1 MNTTADKPAE
11 TDDTTSEATETPT
24 KPETAAARQISV
36 RVSTVASVV
45 GVAGLVAA
53 TVTFGVLY
61 FSERSELSERDTQAA
76 TSKQA
81 EQAAM
86 DYAVGASTIDY
97 RDHKAWLTKLK
108 ANTTPQLAAKFD
120 ATATQLEQI
129 ILPLQW
135 TSKATPIQAA
145 VVSESGGIYKV
156 NAFLD
161 VDSTSAQTPQ
171 GGRTTVTYTVS
182 LDKNDGWKITEV
194 GGGLDALP
202 AK

>member
-1 MNTTADKPAE
+1 MNTTDEKPAGTEKKAGE
-11 TDDTTSEATETPT
+11 TTEKPT
-24 KPETAAARQISV
+24 GTAEGRQISV
-36 RVSTVASVV
+36 RLSTVATVAC
-45 GVAGLVAA
+45 VAGLAVT
-53 TVTFGVLY
+53 TVTFGALY
-61 FSERSELSERDTQAA
+61 LSERGELSDRDARAA
-76 TSKQA
+76 ADKQA

-97 RDHKAWLTKLK
+97 RDPKAWLAKLK
-108 ANTTPQLAAKFD
+108 ANTTPQLSAKFD

-135 TSKATPIQAA
+135 TSKATPVQAA
-145 VVSESGGIYKV
+145 VKSESGGVYKV

-161 VDSTSAQTPQ
+161 VDSTSAQSPQ
-171 GGRTTVTYTVS
+171 GGRTTVTYTVT

>member
-1 MNTTADKPAE
+1 MNTTDEKPAE
-11 TDDTTSEATETPT
+11 TEKKAGEATEKPT
-24 KPETAAARQISV
+24 GAAEPRQISV
-36 RVSTVASVV
+36 RLSTVATVAY
-45 GVAGLVAA
+45 VAGLAVT
-53 TVTFGVLY
+53 TVTFGALY
-61 FSERSELSERDTQAA
+61 LSERGELSDRDARAA
-76 TSKQA
+76 ADKQA

-97 RDHKAWLTKLK
+97 RDPKAWLAKLK
-108 ANTTPQLAAKFD
+108 ANTTPQLSAKFD

-135 TSKATPIQAA
+135 TSKATPVQAA
-145 VVSESGGIYKV
+145 VKSESGGVYKV

-161 VDSTSAQTPQ
+161 VDSTSAQSPQ
-171 GGRTTVTYTVS
+171 GGRTTVTYTVT